1 MIQLKLTFARHNF
14 STPADSISPHQIAY
28 YDLTLVLSG
37 ALTYLI
43 DGRETVLQSGDAILI
58 PPGSVRERRAAE
70 GETDYISFNFTSAY
84 PFALPLHIDDA
95 LHSDAL
101 FLLSAFDK
109 INGRSYLDHKEEN
122 EHLLACLLLVL
133 ENRVKARGIHP
144 LVRTI
149 MKYVHSH
156 LGERITLEDIGR
168 ETFFSPIY
176 CDTLFKKETGHSIID
191 YVIEKRIDEA
201 KRLLLGEELP
211 LAVIAEQLGFRDYNY
226 FSRAFKKRCGYT
238 PSAYRRL
245 WMG

>member
-1 MIQLKLTFARHNF
+1 MIELKLTYARHNP
-14 STPADSISPHQIAY
+14 SLPASSLPPLLLSY
-28 YDLTLVLSG
+28 YDLTFLLNGSLV
-37 ALTYLI
+37 YEI
-43 DGRETVLQSGDAILI
+43 DGKEIALQSGDAILI
-58 PPGSVRERRAAE
+58 PPGSVRMRHAADE
-70 GETDYISFNFTSAY
+70 STDYISFNFTTERA
-84 PFALPLHIDDA
+84 PLLPTHLEHV

-109 INGRSYLDHKEEN
+109 INVHTYLDHKEEN

-133 ENRVKARGIHP
+133 ENRIRSRSIHP

-149 MKYVHSH
+149 MKYVQEH
-156 LGERITLEDIGR
+156 LSERITLEDIGR

-176 CDTLFKKETGHSIID
+176 CDALFKKETGRSIID

>member
-1 MIQLKLTFARHNF
+1 MLL
-14 STPADSISPHQIAY
+14 PC
-28 YDLTLVLSG
+28 YDLTLLLSG
-37 ALTYLI
+37 NLVYEI
-43 DGRETVLQSGDAILI
+43 DGKEIVLQSGDAILV
-58 PPGSVRERRAAE
+58 PPGAVRMRHAATE
-70 GETDYISFNFTSAY
+70 STDYISFNFTTEREL
-84 PFALPLHIDDA
+84 ALPAHLEHVLHG
-95 LHSDAL
+95 DAL

-109 INGRSYLDHKEEN
+109 INVRSYLDHKEEN

-133 ENRVKARGIHP
+133 ENRIRSRSIHP

-149 MKYVHSH
+149 MKYVHEH
-156 LGERITLEDIGR
+156 LSERIMLEDIGR

-176 CDTLFKKETGHSIID
+176 CDALFKKETGRSIID

-201 KRLLLGEELP
+201 KRLLLGEEIP

-245 WMG
+245 WLK

>member
-1 MIQLKLTFARHNF
+1 MIQLKLSFARHN
-14 STPADSISPHQIAY
+14 STVPADAMEAHQIFY
-28 YDLTLVLSG
+28 YDLTLVLNG
-37 ALTYLI
+37 TLFYVI
-43 DGRETVLQSGDAILI
+43 DGKEVTLQSGDAILI
-58 PPGSVRERRAAE
+58 PPGSVRERHE
-70 GETDYISFNFTSAY
+70 STENTDYISFNFTSSHF
-84 PFALPLHIDDA
+84 FALPLHIEDA

-149 MKYVHSH
+149 MKYVHLH

-176 CDTLFKKETGHSIID
+176 CDTLFKKETGRSIID
-191 YVIEKRIDEA
+191 YTIEKRIDEA
-201 KRLLLGEELP
+201 KRLLLEGAVP
-211 LAVIAEQLGFRDYNY
+211 LSDIAEHLGFHDYNY
-226 FSRAFKKRCGYT
+226 FSRVFKKRSGYT

-245 WMG
+245 MLD